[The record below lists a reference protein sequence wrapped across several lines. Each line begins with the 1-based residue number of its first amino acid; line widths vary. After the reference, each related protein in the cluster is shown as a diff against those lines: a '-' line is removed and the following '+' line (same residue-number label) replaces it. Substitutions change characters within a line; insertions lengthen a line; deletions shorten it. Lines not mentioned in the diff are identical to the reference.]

1 MRRAPSRA
9 KKVIAISLQDP
20 GIVAMWMP
28 QPGTLVAHAAIP
40 VFSNILVRHSASW
53 SRMLRCSC
61 IVAPQP

>member
-1 MRRAPSRA
+1 
-9 KKVIAISLQDP
+9 
-20 GIVAMWMP
+20 
-28 QPGTLVAHAAIP
+28 